1 MHAQILITE
10 FMADNASTLQD
21 QFGEYSDWVELCNTS
36 SVPVNLEGW
45 VVADKSSKSNTDAFT
60 FPSHLLQPSAYIV
73 VFASGTER
81 KVVGETFH
89 TKFKLSKG
97 GESLFLF
104 SPSFSTAI
112 QSITFGTQY
121 TDFSYGVINP
131 FRNRVIITNSTPF
144 KVALPQD
151 PVSWDGWAGNITNS
165 VTYSETGWR
174 NATGS
179 IGALGAWTEVPEL
192 SLRFNFTAANTTN
205 IVSEGPSGTSY
216 TGTFNTAIAS
226 WQASVTDNQSVTRA
240 GVMRFNGA
248 ENVAGFRVA
257 QARAMGLSNT
267 IVTFAFWMRSAGRVA
282 GGRGGPECLV
292 DVRSHVSY
300 KSGNTIGLDST
311 GRVVCQPRVQDVA
324 TGATLTNTCAYVVND
339 GAWHHVAI
347 VQDQRVTGTMT
358 FYIDGIF
365 CGSTPTSLAWYF
377 DSRIPVTLGGLTNSE
392 SGHWH
397 GFNGDLDD
405 FHIYPRALS
414 EAEVGQVMRNETQPG
429 GTRAMRVIAQD
440 ALALYYPFTNA
451 PVNNVITDVSGN
463 NYIATNSAA
472 TWSGAITDG
481 MATVRSGVMTFN
493 ANKIRIPTSTSTTP
507 LLYSQKGT
515 IMFWMRSSVVGT
527 GTGNEAA
534 MLVDRRANGI
544 STPIHGFIISQNTSG
559 NIFIQAG
566 VSGTPPQFNSTKNV
580 TDSYW
585 HHIAVTYDQ
594 TASGYIRLFIDGTE
608 DSSSLATA
616 VWYWT
621 SGLAIELG
629 QSHDGFWKKFK
640 GDMDDFRIYSR
651 ALSSAEITT
660 IAANTERPLIES
672 DLSTPLPLP
681 IADNTFFARYSFT
694 VVQPSSCKI
703 LTVNTRFQD
712 GFTLF
717 LNGVPKNAW
726 NSPEPEDLDRFS
738 IATGACSIFN
748 PSFPIEIGLTTNL
761 LRQGVN
767 TLAFQVLRQSGV
779 QADIFLSI
787 AASLTEV
794 DSGDL
799 ITGYMQTPS
808 PGQENPISSL
818 ITGPLVTSLAHT
830 PKVPAAGQSV
840 TVTVQTTDF
849 ALATAASAMLY
860 YRRGFESETN
870 YPMTCISNTPPTR
883 TWQATIPAAS
893 LPTPENFWR
902 YYVKITDSA
911 GGIARYPAYGAPLT
925 EPEYQGSITAPVA
938 LESTLPVFRLF
949 VSAANLTGMDIQ
961 YSGTGLGARCAVF
974 YNDTLYDNV
983 RIDVRGNTTAT
994 FKKKSHSLK
1003 FNSGYALDYSP
1014 DMPKIRRTS
1023 FIAEYPDPSY
1033 VRQSMSFWLLR
1044 QAGMTAPFHYPVHL
1058 RLNGAFYELAF
1069 HSDRISDEMT
1079 ERFGYDP
1086 LGDLY
1091 KCVGCFRPDFFS
1103 TGGFEKIAPDAW
1115 TANMGNGEIICSNYF
1130 NFAKA
1135 IQPSVAAAQRRI
1147 NLLDQMDWSS
1157 LINYMAV
1164 AHLVQESDNVWA
1176 NFCTYFDSRYTRRWK
1191 AIAYDM
1197 NLSWGTYYEPSSTG
1211 EYGANDTI
1219 KSHPLYGGAV
1229 VTGGNY
1235 NYLFDAIF
1243 ADAELRSIYL
1253 RRLRTLMDTIYQ
1265 SNDVP
1270 FSSRIIE
1277 AEISRLTNS
1286 MAVDAIAD
1294 RARWGW
1300 PGSGTA
1306 NWVWGTQQ
1314 PSIFQGVQML
1324 YDGFLTPHRNHYFG
1338 THCVTNTAKP
1348 IGYGITYNAG
1358 IPSAQP
1364 ENIVIRFGSYE
1375 VCPASC
1381 NQEQEYLAFSNTN
1394 STPADIS
1401 GWQLKG
1407 GVTYTFP
1414 PATVIPAA
1422 TSPASPGRLI
1432 LASSFQGF
1440 DSRTNSPKRGEG
1452 RYVVAGYAGKLSL
1465 RGETLSL
1472 VNTRGVTVD
1481 TLLTPVAPSLAQQYL
1496 RIAEIMYN
1504 PPVSQDREFIK
1515 LVNISSTTNVPLKSV
1530 AFTEGIIYTFPT
1542 NTPALAPGASVI
1554 LAKDASTFASL
1565 YGFTPRHV
1573 FSGSLDSAGELLR
1586 LLDAV
1591 GEKVQ
1596 DVEYRDW
1603 YVSANGLG
1611 ASIMAKDLLTTPY
1624 NGFSIASAW
1633 YPSALENGAPG
1644 AATNPPPFSSTVI
1657 VNELLAHTDLPDVD
1671 TIELYNGGDT
1681 AVDISGWHLSDK
1693 ITGLTRFCI
1702 PNGTLIPSK
1711 GYKTFTALDWSS
1723 AFEFNSEGGE
1733 GAYLSS
1739 ATTNGFLTGYCHGF
1753 EYFATP
1759 NGVTLGRHI
1768 TSEGKEYFPMQAAP
1782 SLGTANTG
1790 PWVGPLII
1798 SQIDWHAPSPF
1809 IEITN
1814 VGLRGTPSPVGT
1826 PYWAITQPDGSILLD
1841 NVRLE
1846 GDITYS
1852 FPAGS
1857 RIALNERLVITS
1869 SQYTGTISTNGTKE
1883 IRLLMPDTQNLDGTI
1898 PLCLAEALSLKTTT
1912 PWPTTA
1918 GNTNALH
1925 RRTQRFA
1932 ADPTAWFAAAPCP
1945 GQESNAEK
1953 VTILILR

>member
-1 MHAQILITE
+1 MSPLYVHAQILITE
-10 FMADNASTLQD
+10 FMADNAATLQD

-45 VVADKSSKSNTDAFT
+45 VIADNSSKTHKNAFT
-60 FPSHLLQPSAYIV
+60 FPSYLLQPSAYIV

-81 KVVGETFH
+81 KVEGESFH
-89 TKFKLSKG
+89 TKFGLSKS
-97 GESLFLF
+97 GESLYLF
-104 SPSFSTAI
+104 SPSSSAAI

-121 TDFSYGVINP
+121 TDYSYGVINP
-131 FRNRVIITNSTPF
+131 FLSRVIITNNTPF
-144 KVALPQD
+144 KVALPRD
-151 PVSWDGWAGNITNS
+151 PVSWDGWAGNVTNS
-165 VTYSETGWR
+165 ANYSDTAWR
-174 NATGS
+174 NATNS
-179 IGALGAWTEVPEL
+179 VGALGEWTEVSGL
-192 SLRFNFTAANTTN
+192 TLRYDFTAATITN
-205 IVSEGPSGTSY
+205 ILSEGPTGTSY

-226 WQASVTDNQSVTRA
+226 WQASTTDSQSVTRS

-248 ENVAGFRVA
+248 ENAVGFRVP
-257 QARAMGLSNT
+257 QTPAMGLSNT

-292 DVRSHVSY
+292 DVRSHVTY
-300 KSGNTIGLDST
+300 KNGNTIGLDST
-311 GRVVCQPRVQDVA
+311 GRIVCQPRNESGTA
-324 TGATLTNTCAYVVND
+324 GAMVTNTCTYVVND
-339 GAWHHVAI
+339 GAWHHVAV
-347 VQDQRVTGTMT
+347 VQGQRTTKAMT
-358 FYIDGIF
+358 FYIDGIY
-365 CGSTPTSLAWYF
+365 CGSFPTSLEWSFNAL
-377 DSRIPVTLGGLTNSE
+377 IPITLGGLKTTE
-392 SGHWH
+392 SGYWH
-397 GFNGDLDD
+397 GFNGDIDD
-405 FHIYPRALS
+405 FRIYPRELS
-414 EAEVGQVMRNETQPG
+414 EAEVGQVMRNETQPSIPH
-429 GTRAMRVIAQD
+429 AIRVIAQD

-451 PVNNVITDVSGN
+451 PINTIITDVSGN

-472 TWSGAITDG
+472 TWSGAVTDG

-493 ANKIRIPTSTSTTP
+493 ANKIRIPTSTNTTP

-534 MLVDRRANGI
+534 MLVDRRTTKGYVI
-544 STPIHGFIISQNTSG
+544 TQHTTGK
-559 NIFIQAG
+559 IFIQPSGAG
-566 VSGTPPQFNSTKNV
+566 LPPSFYSTRNV
-580 TDSYW
+580 TDGYW
-585 HHIAVTYDQ
+585 HHIVVTYDQ
-594 TASGYIRLFIDGTE
+594 TASGYVRLFIDGNE
-608 DSSSLATA
+608 DASSMATA
-616 VWYWT
+616 AWSWVE
-621 SGLAIELG
+621 GVAIELG
-629 QSHDGFWKKFK
+629 QSHDGYWKKHN
-640 GDMDDFRIYSR
+640 GSMDDFRMYSR
-651 ALSSAEITT
+651 ALATSEINAIASNAERSLTGTDFTT
-660 IAANTERPLIES
+660 L
-672 DLSTPLPLP
+672 LPLPL
-681 IADNTFFARYSFT
+681 ADNTFFTRYAFT
-694 VVQPSSCKI
+694 ADRPSSCKI

-717 LNGVPKNAW
+717 LNGIPMNAW
-726 NSPEPEDLDRFS
+726 NSPASGDLDTSS
-738 IATGACSIFN
+738 IATGAYSIFN

-779 QADIFLSI
+779 QADIYLNIS
-787 AASLTEV
+787 ATLTE
-794 DSGDL
+794 DDTGAL
-799 ITGYMQTPS
+799 IAGYIATPS
-808 PGQENPISSL
+808 PGAENPISSL
-818 ITGPLVTSLAHT
+818 ITGPLVTSLEHT
-830 PKVPAAGQSV
+830 PKVPATGQSV

-849 ALATAASAMLY
+849 ALATASSAKLY
-860 YRRGFESETN
+860 YRRIFESETN
-870 YPMTCISNTPPTR
+870 YPLVCISNTPPTAV
-883 TWQATIPAAS
+883 WQATIPAAA
-893 LPTPENFWR
+893 LPPPENFWR
-902 YYVKITDSA
+902 YYVIVTDTA
-911 GGIARYPAYGAPLT
+911 GGITRYPAYGDPLT

-938 LESTLPVFRLF
+938 LESTLPVYRLF
-949 VSAANLTGMDIQ
+949 VSSANLTGMDIQ
-961 YSGTGLGARCAVF
+961 YSGSGLGARCAVF
-974 YNDTLYDNV
+974 YSDTLYDNV

-1003 FNSGYALDYSP
+1003 FNSGYALKHSE

-1033 VRQSMSFWLLR
+1033 VRQSMSFWLMR
-1044 QAGMTAPFHYPVHL
+1044 QAGMTSPFHYPVHL

-1091 KCVGCFRPDFFS
+1091 KCVGRFMPTYNS
-1103 TGGFEKIAPDAW
+1103 TGGFEKIAPDTW
-1115 TANMGNGEIICSNYF
+1115 EVGEANRDIICSNYL
-1130 NFAKA
+1130 NFALA

-1147 NLLDQMDWSS
+1147 NLLDQMDWGS

-1176 NFCTYFDSRYTRRWK
+1176 NFCTYFDTRNTRRWK

-1197 NLSWGTYYEPSSTG
+1197 NLSWGDYFEAGSAG

-1243 ADAELRSIYL
+1243 ADPELRSIYL
-1253 RRLRTLMDTIYQ
+1253 RRLRTIMDTIYQ

-1270 FSSRIIE
+1270 FSNRIIE

-1294 RARWGW
+1294 RAKWGW
-1300 PGSGTA
+1300 PTSGTA

-1314 PSIFQGVQML
+1314 PTIFQGVQML

-1358 IPSAQP
+1358 IPTAQP
-1364 ENIVIRFGSYE
+1364 DNIVIRFGAYE

-1394 STPADIS
+1394 ATPVDIS
-1401 GWQLKG
+1401 GWQLTG

-1422 TSPASPGRLI
+1422 TSPASPGTLI

-1452 RYVVAGYAGKLSL
+1452 RYVVAGYTGKLSL
-1465 RGETLSL
+1465 RGENLSL
-1472 VNTRGVTVD
+1472 VNTTGVTVD
-1481 TLLTPVAPSLAQQYL
+1481 TLVTPINPSLPQQYL
-1496 RIAEIMYN
+1496 RVAEIMYN
-1504 PPVSQDREFIK
+1504 PPVTQDREFIK
-1515 LVNISSTTNVPLKSV
+1515 LVNISSSTPVPLAGV
-1530 AFTEGIIYTFPT
+1530 AFTEGITYTFPT
-1542 NTPALAPGASVI
+1542 NTPALAPGSAII
-1554 LAKDASTFASL
+1554 LAKNASTFAAL
-1565 YGFTPRHV
+1565 YGVTPVHIY
-1573 FSGSLDSAGELLR
+1573 SGNLNSSGEWLR
-1586 LLDAV
+1586 LVDAV
-1591 GEKVQ
+1591 GEKIQ
-1596 DVEYRDW
+1596 DIEYKDW

-1611 ASIMAKDLLTTPY
+1611 ASIMAKDLLTTPF
-1624 NGFSIASAW
+1624 NGFSVASAW

-1644 AATNPPPFSSTVI
+1644 AATNPPPFSSAVI
-1657 VNELLAHTDLPDVD
+1657 VNELLAHTDLPEVD
-1671 TIELYNGGDT
+1671 TVELYNSGDE
-1681 AVDISGWHLSDK
+1681 AVDISGWLLSDK
-1693 ITGLTRFCI
+1693 RTEPSRFSI
-1702 PNGTLIPSK
+1702 PNGTILPAK
-1711 GYKTFTALDWSS
+1711 GYQTFTTLDWSS

-1733 GAYLSS
+1733 GVYLSS

-1753 EYFATP
+1753 EYFASP
-1759 NGVTLGRHI
+1759 NGVTFGRHI

-1782 SLGTANTG
+1782 SPGTPNAG

-1809 IEITN
+1809 IEIMN
-1814 VGLRGTPSPVGT
+1814 VGVRGTPSPIRT
-1826 PYWAITQPDGSILLD
+1826 PYWAITQPDGSLLLD
-1841 NVRLE
+1841 NVRIE

-1852 FPAGS
+1852 FPPGS
-1857 RIALNERLVITS
+1857 RLALNERLVIPA
-1869 SQYTGTISTNGTKE
+1869 SQYTGAITTNGTGE
-1883 IRLLMPDTQNLDGTI
+1883 IRLLMPDTQNLEGGY
-1898 PLCLAEALSLKTTT
+1898 PLCLAETLSLKTVA
-1912 PWPTTA
+1912 PWPLTA

-1932 ADPTAWFAAAPCP
+1932 ADPNAWFAAAPCP
-1945 GQESNAEK
+1945 GQASNAEK
-1953 VTILILR
+1953 ATILLLH